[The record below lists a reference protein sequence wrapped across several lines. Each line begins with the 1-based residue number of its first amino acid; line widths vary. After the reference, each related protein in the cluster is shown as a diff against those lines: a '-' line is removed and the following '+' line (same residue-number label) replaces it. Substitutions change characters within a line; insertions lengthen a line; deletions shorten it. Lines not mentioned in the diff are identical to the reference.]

1 MLTGSAGKR
10 KPASYDGAVRIVSRL
25 KSAGYEAY
33 LVGGC
38 VRDLL
43 RGVEPLDYDIVT
55 AARPEDVRSLFSH
68 TVPVGVSFGVVIVI
82 EEEHRYEVAT
92 YRIEGEYENGRR
104 PTRVAFTTVEEDVL
118 RRDFTINA
126 LLMDPQT
133 GNIVDY
139 VGGREDL
146 ENRVVRTIGD
156 PEKRF
161 SEDYLRMLRAVR
173 FAANLDYLID
183 SKTFNAMRK
192 HASEICRISSERI
205 RDELT
210 KILTHGFGS
219 RRGMETLA
227 DTGLLE
233 QILPEVNALR
243 GVDQPARFHP
253 EGDVWEHILRMLAM
267 LPSGA
272 GLENDSRLAWG
283 IVMHDIGKA
292 RTHTEDASGI
302 HFYGHV
308 QEGEKIAEGIMRR
321 LRFSRVEAETILAL
335 IHCHMLFINVKEMR
349 PNRLKRF
356 LRMPDFELHLELH
369 RLDCLG
375 SHGFL
380 DNYDFCRAKMTEIA
394 KEELHP
400 PRLLNGRDLIEM
412 GLPPGPLFS
421 EILHAVE
428 DAQLDGNISS
438 SDEARRMVMDQW
450 GNYLFRDR

>member
-1 MLTGSAGKR
+1 MRSVILR
-10 KPASYDGAVRIVSRL
+10 KPASYDTAAQIVSTL
-25 KSAGYEAY
+25 SSAGHEAY

-55 AARPEDVRSLFSH
+55 SARPEDVSSLFPH
-68 TVPVGVSFGVVIVI
+68 TAPVGVNFGVILVI
-82 EEEHRYEVAT
+82 EEGHHYEVAT
-92 YRIEGEYENGRR
+92 FRSEGGYDDGRR
-104 PTRVAFTTVEEDVL
+104 PNSVAFTTVDEDVL

-126 LLMDPQT
+126 LFMDPET
-133 GNIVDY
+133 KNIVDY

-146 ENRVVRTIGD
+146 KNRIIRTIGD

-173 FAANLDYLID
+173 FAANLDFEID
-183 SKTFNAMRK
+183 SGAFGAIRN
-192 HASEICRISSERI
+192 HASAIRRISAERI

-210 KILTHGFGS
+210 KILAHGGS
-219 RRGMETLA
+219 RRGMEILA
-227 DTGLLE
+227 ATGLL
-233 QILPEVNALR
+233 QQVLPEVSALR
-243 GVDQPARFHP
+243 GVKQPAEFHP
-253 EGDVWEHILRMLAM
+253 EGDVWEHVLRMLAM

-272 GLENDSRLAWG
+272 GCENDACLAWG

-292 RTHTEDASGI
+292 LTYKEDTSGI

-308 QEGEKIAEGIMRR
+308 REGERVAEDIMRR

-335 IHCHMLFINVKEMR
+335 IRCHMMFMNVKEMR

-356 LRMPDFELHLELH
+356 LRMPHFELHLELH

-380 DNYDFCRAKMTEIA
+380 DNYDFCRARLIEIA
-394 KEELHP
+394 EEELHP
-400 PRLLNGRDLIEM
+400 PPLLSGRDLIDM
-412 GLPPGPLFS
+412 GLHPGPLFS

-428 DAQLDGNISS
+428 DAQLDGAIST
-438 SDEARRMVMDQW
+438 SDEARKMVMDHW
-450 GNYLFRDR
+450 GNHRSH